1 MTHGEP
7 DFTKRTTA
15 KIDHWYLKGVE
26 LLDPTIAKALPI
38 SIENPALAYDSAN
51 DRFKVDIEAVSA
63 GAFPVDITDDW
74 TRQLGQVDLARVLGA
89 ALSHSNPVIA
99 RLTDGTDFIDPRNI
113 RTLTSS
119 DVVTVN
125 NLLNPHPTDVSDRA
139 ARLLGIVYG
148 NLAQLQQRDSTYDLL
163 VQLRHEGSEIDPR
176 NIRAL
181 TSSDIITAVQPTAS
195 NLNATVTQAEKD
207 RTISSVD
214 ATGTPIQ
221 IDNTWTG
228 AADYTVHTP
237 ASGKKIRLK
246 FISLEL
252 SADVDL
258 GYKFG
263 SSGTLYYLRTTK
275 GPYVSNL
282 IGCNTEGAVDE
293 ALILNASGACTV
305 KGYVILEEI

>member
-1 MTHGEP
+1 MAHGEP
-7 DFTKRTTA
+7 DYTKRTTA
-15 KIDHWYLKGVE
+15 KIDHWYIKGVE
-26 LLDPTIAKALPI
+26 LIDPTIAKALPI
-38 SIENPALAYDSAN
+38 SIENPAIAYDSVN
-51 DRFKVDIEAVSA
+51 DRFKVDVEALSA
-63 GAFPVDITDDW
+63 GLMGVNL
-74 TRQLGQVDLARVLGA
+74 QQVLGA
-89 ALSHSNPVIA
+89 DLSHSNPVIA
-99 RLTDGTDFIDPRNI
+99 RLTDGSAFIDPRDI
-113 RTLTSS
+113 RALTSS
-119 DVVTVN
+119 DVVTVD

-148 NLAQLQQRDSTYDLL
+148 NLAQLQQRDSTYDLF
-163 VQLRHEGSEIDPR
+163 VQLRHAGVEIDPR

-207 RTISSVD
+207 RTISSID
-214 ATGTPIQ
+214 AVATPVQ
-221 IDNTWTG
+221 INNTWS
-228 AADYTVHTP
+228 AAGDYTVYTP
-237 ASGKKIRLK
+237 ASGKKVRLK

-258 GYKFG
+258 AYKFG

-282 IGCNTEGAVDE
+282 IGCNTEGAADE